1 MPDPAADEY
10 PTNGPDAATA
20 HEPLDDTQLAL
31 LAAGVRLLAR
41 LDRDDLT
48 RLVSAIAVAD
58 EADMHRQT
66 IYRRWSGHPAL
77 FDEIIRYVT
86 DPTRSVGVERF
97 SELEEEADEV
107 DRDDPAAEI
116 RRLSDQT
123 FGRFTGDPT
132 QMVRML
138 LWSVHLNDDEVAD
151 AMRHLYRNSD
161 AAAAAAFGP
170 VGRALGIEPRPPFTL
185 ESIALLIN
193 ALRDGLVLH
202 LGIDPDR
209 VPPTFYGDV
218 MVAVTSAVVRRID
231 DPTDELDVDEVFRRT
246 VRGPTPSTS
255 DERTDAIPG
264 EALEP

>member
-1 MPDPAADEY
+1 VPDPAADDD
-10 PTNGPDAATA
+10 PTSETGAAPND
-20 HEPLDDTQLAL
+20 ELLDEAQLAL

-58 EADMHRQT
+58 EAAMHRQT

-86 DPTRSVGVERF
+86 DPTRSVGVEHF
-97 SELEEEADEV
+97 SELEDEAEEV

-116 RRLSDQT
+116 RRLSSQT

-151 AMRHLYRNSD
+151 AMRHLYRNTD

-231 DPTDELDVDEVFRRT
+231 DPNDDLDVDEVFRRT
-246 VRGPTPSTS
+246 VRGPSTPSSS
-255 DERTDAIPG
+255 DERTDAS
-264 EALEP
+264 